1 MPRNYRVHHGRCV
14 RLLSHI
20 RSVRLLLQVRSVRL
34 LSTST
39 SAREL
44 RSPAKSRSSS
54 SCPGVPTGR
63 CYGWTGYPALS
74 YMLYPAGYSRL
85 PVSALEVNRVG
96 EKPFTVILKYTF
108 IILILRQ
115 KCFFLVKSFFQP
127 DIRPKNWLGVRP
139 IQYRVQP

>member
-1 MPRNYRVHHGRCV
+1 MAFFPVFLCMVDVYDYCPIYVLYDYCCRYGLNDFEYEHQCQGTTE
-14 RLLSHI
+14 S
-20 RSVRLLLQVRSVRL
+20 S
-34 LSTST
+34 
-39 SAREL
+39 
-44 RSPAKSRSSS
+44 KSSS

-115 KCFFLVKSFFQP
+115 KCSFLVKSFFQQ
-127 DIRPKNWLGVRP
+127 DIRP
-139 IQYRVQP
+139 